1 MKKITVFI
9 CAAALAC
16 SMSFPAF
23 AAQTKKEYNTE
34 TAQVR
39 QELADTS
46 ASIKN
51 LQKSSRTA
59 SDAAKTVRQGW
70 KDSGQLKEHK
80 DTWNQVREL
89 KDNITEVQVS
99 YTEASGQARLLKA
112 QEKNDVKDGKYDE
125 AIAKLNHCLEQTVA
139 QLSIAPHRSA
149 AVHQKKKLCLVFS
162 GTFHDKLQSSAL
174 ITRFFNRFFHIQ
186 LGLRRICRTESSRK
200 SL

>member
-51 LQKSSRTA
+51 LQKSNRTA
-59 SDAAKTVRQGW
+59 SDAAKTVPPGLE
-70 KDSGQLKEHK
+70 GQRPVKGTQ
-80 DTWNQVREL
+80 DTWTR
-89 KDNITEVQVS
+89 
-99 YTEASGQARLLKA
+99 SG
-112 QEKNDVKDGKYDE
+112 N
-125 AIAKLNHCLEQTVA
+125 
-139 QLSIAPHRSA
+139 
-149 AVHQKKKLCLVFS
+149 
-162 GTFHDKLQSSAL
+162 
-174 ITRFFNRFFHIQ
+174 
-186 LGLRRICRTESSRK
+186 
-200 SL
+200 

>member
-51 LQKSSRTA
+51 LQKNNRTA

-89 KDNITEVQVS
+89 KDDITEVQVS

-112 QEKNDVKDGKYDE
+112 QAKNDVKDGKYDE
-125 AIAKLNHCLEQTVA
+125 AIAKLTQGLE
-139 QLSIAPHRSA
+139 
-149 AVHQKKKLCLVFS
+149 QKKKAL
-162 GTFHDKLQSSAL
+162 SSMDQINGIWAQ
-174 ITRFFNRFFHIQ
+174 ID
-186 LGLRRICRTESSRK
+186 
-200 SL
+200 SLLK

>member
-51 LQKSSRTA
+51 LQKNNRTA

-70 KDSGQLKEHK
+70 KDSGP
-80 DTWNQVREL
+80 RES
-89 KDNITEVQVS
+89 QFF
-99 YTEASGQARLLKA
+99 
-112 QEKNDVKDGKYDE
+112 
-125 AIAKLNHCLEQTVA
+125 
-139 QLSIAPHRSA
+139 APYLPVPSTRVIPKRPMAPA
-149 AVHQKKKLCLVFS
+149 AMSQ
-162 GTFHDKLQSSAL
+162 
-174 ITRFFNRFFHIQ
+174 
-186 LGLRRICRTESSRK
+186 RIF
-200 SL
+200 

>member
-59 SDAAKTVRQGW
+59 SDAA
-70 KDSGQLKEHK
+70 GQLKEHK

-89 KDNITEVQVS
+89 KDDITEVQVS

-112 QEKNDVKDGKYDE
+112 QAKNDVKDGKYDE
-125 AIAKLNHCLEQTVA
+125 AIAKLNQCLEQ
-139 QLSIAPHRSA
+139 
-149 AVHQKKKLCLVFS
+149 KKKAL
-162 GTFHDKLQSSAL
+162 SSMEQINGIWAQ
-174 ITRFFNRFFHIQ
+174 ID
-186 LGLRRICRTESSRK
+186 
-200 SL
+200 SLLK

>member
-39 QELADTS
+39 
-46 ASIKN
+46 
-51 LQKSSRTA
+51 TA

-89 KDNITEVQVS
+89 KDDITEVQVS

-112 QEKNDVKDGKYDE
+112 QAKNDVKDGKYDE
-125 AIAKLNHCLEQTVA
+125 AMAKLNQCLEQ
-139 QLSIAPHRSA
+139 
-149 AVHQKKKLCLVFS
+149 KKKAL
-162 GTFHDKLQSSAL
+162 SSMEQINGIWAQ
-174 ITRFFNRFFHIQ
+174 ID
-186 LGLRRICRTESSRK
+186 
-200 SL
+200 SLLK

>member
-89 KDNITEVQVS
+89 NGSQRP
-99 YTEASGQARLLKA
+99 GQAV
-112 QEKNDVKDGKYDE
+112 EGPGKKRCE
-125 AIAKLNHCLEQTVA
+125 GWKV
-139 QLSIAPHRSA
+139 
-149 AVHQKKKLCLVFS
+149 
-162 GTFHDKLQSSAL
+162 
-174 ITRFFNRFFHIQ
+174 
-186 LGLRRICRTESSRK
+186 
-200 SL
+200 